1 MQQAAGVRSP
11 LETPHH
17 GLTAFA
23 HPFIFAAHPCT
34 FVMDI
39 PPAFRPLPW
48 PEKKRN
54 GS

>member
-11 LETPHH
+11 LESSYNS
-17 GLTAFA
+17 LTALA
-23 HPFIFAAHPCT
+23 YPFIFAAHPCT

-39 PPAFRPLPW
+39 PPAFRLLPW